1 MRKIFGSITNQQQ
14 PIANNP
20 GPPLVP
26 EKRKKFV
33 WTDANEEEMRDT
45 CKELLFSY
53 QDYSTIDLN
62 EKRMNMDEN
71 QPAMMIGSHANL
83 ENLNP
88 TLLSA
93 LQDASKIKKKIYLPK
108 NTGVNYIGM
117 LIGPKGLYQK
127 RLEEESG
134 CKILIRGKGSQKEG
148 SAPQPDDEDEQHVL
162 IIGDTSENVRRAQN
176 TIERVITADDTTRNK
191 IRQEQLTVAAQLN
204 NSQTPAVNMMDD
216 SMMTPYGP
224 PSPYAYI
231 IPVPNDCVGLV
242 IGKGGETIRHLQQES
257 GAKIQVAKKEIPN
270 SNLRNV
276 FVEGTPEK
284 YQKAKD
290 MIEEIIRE

>member
-88 TLLSA
+88 TLLRA
-93 LQDASKIKKKIYLPK
+93 L
-108 NTGVNYIGM
+108 
-117 LIGPKGLYQK
+117 
-127 RLEEESG
+127 
-134 CKILIRGKGSQKEG
+134 
-148 SAPQPDDEDEQHVL
+148 
-162 IIGDTSENVRRAQN
+162 
-176 TIERVITADDTTRNK
+176 
-191 IRQEQLTVAAQLN
+191 
-204 NSQTPAVNMMDD
+204 
-216 SMMTPYGP
+216 
-224 PSPYAYI
+224 
-231 IPVPNDCVGLV
+231 
-242 IGKGGETIRHLQQES
+242 
-257 GAKIQVAKKEIPN
+257 
-270 SNLRNV
+270 
-276 FVEGTPEK
+276 
-284 YQKAKD
+284 
-290 MIEEIIRE
+290 

>member
-1 MRKIFGSITNQQQ
+1 MPAMQDPQIL
-14 PIANNP
+14 
-20 GPPLVP
+20 PLDNA
-26 EKRKKFV
+26 KKKKFV
-33 WTDANEEEMRDT
+33 WTDADEQDI
-45 CKELLFSY
+45 K
-53 QDYSTIDLN
+53 DYSKYYRALIFCLDQN
-62 EKRMNMDEN
+62 ERRMGRDDN
-71 QPAMMIGSHANL
+71 QPTLVIGPNTNL

-88 TLLSA
+88 ALLSA
-93 LQDASKIKKKIYLPK
+93 LQDSSKIKKKIYLPK

-148 SAPQPDDEDEQHVL
+148 SAPQPDDDDEQHVL
-162 IIGDTSENVRRAQN
+162 IIGDTAENVRRAQN
-176 TIERVITADDTTRNK
+176 TVERVITADDTTRNK

-204 NSQTPAVNMMDD
+204 NQTTPVQNMMDD

-242 IGKGGETIRHLQQES
+242 IGKGGETIRHLQ
-257 GAKIQVAKKEIPN
+257 
-270 SNLRNV
+270 
-276 FVEGTPEK
+276 
-284 YQKAKD
+284 
-290 MIEEIIRE
+290 